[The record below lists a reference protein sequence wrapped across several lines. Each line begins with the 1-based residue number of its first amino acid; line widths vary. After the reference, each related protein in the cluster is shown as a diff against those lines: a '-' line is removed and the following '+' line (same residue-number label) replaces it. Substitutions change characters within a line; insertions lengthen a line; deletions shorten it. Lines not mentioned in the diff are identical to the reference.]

1 MLRFLFLCLRDNYI
15 YGIID
20 GRYCEVK
27 LMTTLTKDA
36 IKKSFMKLLNRKPLN
51 KITVKEIVEDCGI
64 NRNSFYY
71 HYSDIPALV
80 EEIFNEQA
88 DQLVQLTDDA
98 SIYESFVIAMN
109 FSLQNKS
116 AMMHIYNSA
125 NKELFDRYLNRVAQ
139 RTVTEY
145 IEHNAV
151 PYNITPED
159 KEAVVFYYKSLIVG
173 FVVEWLSDGMKYDL
187 TEKLARVCEIF
198 DGTLESVMA
207 KCEREA
213 ENK

>member
-1 MLRFLFLCLRDNYI
+1 
-15 YGIID
+15 
-20 GRYCEVK
+20 
-27 LMTTLTKDA
+27 MTTLTKDA

-139 RTVTEY
+139 RTVDGYMELAAKKY
-145 IEHNAV
+145 DICDRDRE
-151 PYNITPED
+151 
-159 KEAVVFYYKSLIVG
+159 VVTMYYKSLIVG
-173 FVVEWLSDGMKYDL
+173 FVFNWLSNGMSNDL
-187 TEKLARVCEIF
+187 TGDLKRICKLFEGNTELV
-198 DGTLESVMA
+198 LQ
-207 KCEREA
+207 KCEK
-213 ENK
+213 NKK

>member
-1 MLRFLFLCLRDNYI
+1 MPGF
-15 YGIID
+15 
-20 GRYCEVK
+20 
-27 LMTTLTKDA
+27 TKNA
-36 IKKSFMKLLNRKPLN
+36 IKKEFLRLLDEKPLSQ
-51 KITVKEIVEDCGI
+51 ITVKNIVEACGI

-145 IEHNAV
+145 IEHYAV
-151 PYNITPED
+151 PYNISQED
-159 KEAVVFYYKSLIVG
+159 KDAVVFYYKCLIIG
-173 FVVEWLSDGMKYDL
+173 FVVEWLSGGMKYDL
-187 TEKLARVCEIF
+187 TEKLARVCLLF
-198 DGTLESVMA
+198 DGTMESIMA

>member
-1 MLRFLFLCLRDNYI
+1 
-15 YGIID
+15 
-20 GRYCEVK
+20 
-27 LMTTLTKDA
+27 MTTLTKDA
-36 IKKSFMKLLNRKPLN
+36 IKKSFLKLLNRKPLN

-109 FSLQNKS
+109 FSLQNK
-116 AMMHIYNSA
+116 
-125 NKELFDRYLNRVAQ
+125 
-139 RTVTEY
+139 
-145 IEHNAV
+145 
-151 PYNITPED
+151 
-159 KEAVVFYYKSLIVG
+159 EAVVFYYKSLIVG

>member
-1 MLRFLFLCLRDNYI
+1 
-15 YGIID
+15 
-20 GRYCEVK
+20 
-27 LMTTLTKDA
+27 MTTLTKDA
-36 IKKSFMKLLNRKPLN
+36 IKKSFLKLL
-51 KITVKEIVEDCGI
+51 

-71 HYSDIPALV
+71 HYSDIPSLV

-98 SIYESFVIAMN
+98 SIYESIVAAMN
-109 FSLQNKS
+109 FSMQNKS

-125 NKELFDRYLNRVAQ
+125 SKELFDRYLNRVAQ

-145 IEHNAV
+145 IEHYAV
-151 PYNITPED
+151 PYNISQED
-159 KEAVVFYYKSLIVG
+159 KDAVVFYYKCLIIG
-173 FVVEWLSDGMKYDL
+173 FVVEWLSGGMKYDL
-187 TEKLARVCEIF
+187 TEKLARVCLLF
-198 DGTLESVMA
+198 DGTMESIMA